1 MLFESLGLRPF
12 AQWLSRHDWCCA
24 VPVNYL
30 KSESN
35 FEWIFL
41 PLEKEFRVALRFSFV
56 VSCQRFGSSW
66 PSSWKKFIKIIF
78 KGELNKISTLLGA
91 LHILEWE
98 NLLWRTLPVAVCI
111 TKLIVSFYQSRMKMT
126 MNRSE
131 VKTEFFQERLHS
143 SLKHEQNE
151 IIQSENV

>member
-1 MLFESLGLRPF
+1 MLFESLGLRPC

-30 KSESN
+30 KLESN
-35 FEWIFL
+35 FEWIFV

-98 NLLWRTLPVAVCI
+98 NLLWRTLPVACSRLYNQVN
-111 TKLIVSFYQSRMKMT
+111 SFILSI
-126 MNRSE
+126 
-131 VKTEFFQERLHS
+131 
-143 SLKHEQNE
+143 QNE
-151 IIQSENV
+151 YDDEQKRSKNRIFSRTFT

>member
-1 MLFESLGLRPF
+1 MLFESLGLRPC

-35 FEWIFL
+35 FEWIFV

-98 NLLWRTLPVAVCI
+98 NLLWRTLPVACSRLYNQVN
-111 TKLIVSFYQSRMKMT
+111 SFILSI
-126 MNRSE
+126 
-131 VKTEFFQERLHS
+131 
-143 SLKHEQNE
+143 QNE
-151 IIQSENV
+151 DDDEQKRSKNRIFSRTFT